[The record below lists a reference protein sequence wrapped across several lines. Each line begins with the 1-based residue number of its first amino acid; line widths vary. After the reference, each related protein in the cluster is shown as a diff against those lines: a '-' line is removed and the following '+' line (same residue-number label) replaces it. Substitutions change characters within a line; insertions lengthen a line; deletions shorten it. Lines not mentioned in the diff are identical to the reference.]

1 MMDVYLKASKVQ
13 KEIEGKNF
21 FSKYLKSC
29 LALTERGKMAE
40 FSYYIFV
47 NTNYMNMF
55 SILWTQKISLHGIL
69 EFYVRVLTVM
79 DGMVFSVKI
88 V

>member
-1 MMDVYLKASKVQ
+1 
-13 KEIEGKNF
+13 
-21 FSKYLKSC
+21 
-29 LALTERGKMAE
+29 
-40 FSYYIFV
+40 
-47 NTNYMNMF
+47 MNMF
-55 SILWTQKISLHGIL
+55 SILWTQKISLLGIL